1 MENVKS
7 LLDAVKA
14 AKGIESDYALARA
27 LNLPKQRISD
37 YYKGTGNRVPD
48 EFACLQIAQALD
60 RPLADVLAVVRIAAE
75 KDEKRREAWKEYYK
89 SIGGIA
95 AEWAV
100 ALFVSVTLTV
110 TTPTEAAQNQSD
122 MKSEYQ
128 RIQIMRLSKA
138 FRRALEAAKR
148 MLGIVALR
156 VGNPA

>member
-14 AKGIESDYALARA
+14 AKGVSSDYALAKA
-27 LNLPKQRISD
+27 MNVNKARISA
-37 YYKGTGNRVPD
+37 YYAGKEAPN
-48 EFACLQIAQALD
+48 EFICLLIAQAIG
-60 RPLADVLAVVRIAAE
+60 RPLADVLAVVRIEAE

-95 AEWAV
+95 AAWAV

-110 TTPTEAAQNQSD
+110 TTPAEAAQNQSD

-128 RIQIMRLSKA
+128 RIQIMRTLGRPTLSLLSFSPEITA
-138 FRRALEAAKR
+138 
-148 MLGIVALR
+148 
-156 VGNPA
+156 